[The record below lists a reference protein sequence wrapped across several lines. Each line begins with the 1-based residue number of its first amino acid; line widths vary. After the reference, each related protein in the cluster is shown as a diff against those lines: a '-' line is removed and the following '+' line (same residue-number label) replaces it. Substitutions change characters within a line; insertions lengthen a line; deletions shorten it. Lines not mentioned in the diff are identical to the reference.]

1 MFLWE
6 ARCTRMSV
14 ARRQTLDERITKV
27 FATARELLHRR
38 LREGESECREAF
50 SRSGTIHRPFGQCGG
65 AKLSLR
71 WASVPHALA
80 EVRRS
85 SMTAASKKL
94 TTVTTCAWART
105 ALHPLPH
112 HPRHPTTYD
121 LTAHCNVF
129 PFPLHAVSFAHH
141 GQRDPQG
148 TACRW
153 CTQAVDAQARHCSH
167 FSFPRKE
174 TLTSHFTSSL
184 RHIDTP
190 DRRACRAVGDCID
203 RRRGVELDSG
213 DG

>member
-1 MFLWE
+1 MQIPK
-6 ARCTRMSV
+6 S
-14 ARRQTLDERITKV
+14 
-27 FATARELLHRR
+27 
-38 LREGESECREAF
+38 
-50 SRSGTIHRPFGQCGG
+50 TIHRPSRADREARNSACDG
-65 AKLSLR
+65 
-71 WASVPHALA
+71 SVPHALA

-129 PFPLHAVSFAHH
+129 PFPLHALRQPVFSRRSARHRLPGPH
-141 GQRDPQG
+141 KLSMSE
-148 TACRW
+148 
-153 CTQAVDAQARHCSH
+153 ARHCSH

-184 RHIDTP
+184 RHMTHGVDSPGVPSARTLSTAMRRTCLCARDLIRAAGTP
-190 DRRACRAVGDCID
+190 FFSNTRHVSSRSKRSAHMV
-203 RRRGVELDSG
+203 
-213 DG
+213 